1 MPVTTIDVGLTAALA
16 AASRRVHARI
26 HAVVSPEG
34 LTVEQWSVLDHV
46 ARTPAS
52 VAMSAVAEA
61 SGLTGPSLTRAVD
74 KLVTSAL
81 MFREVDAGDRRR
93 VLVDLSKRGAELHAR
108 LATQVEAAEHE
119 LAGSPSAAGRLVET
133 LGGLAR

>member
-1 MPVTTIDVGLTAALA
+1 MPVTTADVGLVAALT
-16 AASRRVHARI
+16 AASRRLHSHMHTA
-26 HAVVSPEG
+26 VSPEG

-46 ARTPAS
+46 ARTPAA

-93 VLVDLSKRGAELHAR
+93 VLVKLSKRGAEVHAR
-108 LATQVEAAEHE
+108 LAPRVEAAEHQ
-119 LAGSPSAAGRLVET
+119 LAGSPSAAGELIEM

>member
-1 MPVTTIDVGLTAALA
+1 MPLTTMDVGLAAALA
-16 AASRRVHARI
+16 AASRRVHAHI
-26 HAVVSPEG
+26 HTVVAPEG
-34 LTVEQWSVLDHV
+34 LTVEQWSVLDFV
-46 ARTPAS
+46 AKTPES

-81 MFREVDAGDRRR
+81 VFREVDAGDRRR
-93 VLVDLSKRGAELHAR
+93 VLVDLSKRGAKIHAR
-108 LATQVEAAEHE
+108 LAPQVEAAERG
-119 LAGSPSAAGRLVET
+119 LAGSPSAAGQLIEM